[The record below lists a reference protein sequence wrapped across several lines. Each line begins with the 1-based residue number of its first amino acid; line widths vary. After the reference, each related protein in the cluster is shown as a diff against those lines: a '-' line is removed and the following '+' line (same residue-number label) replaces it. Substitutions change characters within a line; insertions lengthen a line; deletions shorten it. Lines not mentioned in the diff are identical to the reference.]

1 MESTI
6 GQELMKMKRE
16 NGTYIAP
23 LQKLSANS
31 AQYQNNPELT
41 QKVSVLLQ
49 KYPTF
54 EEFAKANSPARQLYL
69 CQEAEEC
76 ILGNS
81 PWLGLLDATYGRFAS
96 AMWFVPQIADVSV
109 CCGLKEDASKDQIR
123 LVASAIA
130 SRYKLLKTDE
140 VMLFFFNF
148 KAGLYERFYGYFDP
162 QTIVRSVKSFCSER
176 ELILAAHERELQ
188 QRINEANAPIRHS
201 IQS

>member
-16 NGTYIAP
+16 NGTYIVP

-96 AMWFVPQIADVSV
+96 AMWLVPQIADVSV

-123 LVASAIA
+123 LVIA
-130 SRYKLLKTDE
+130 SRYRLLKTDE
-140 VMLFFFNF
+140 AMLFFFNF

-162 QTIVRSVKSFCSER
+162 QTIVRSIKAFCSER
-176 ELILAAHERELQ
+176 ELVLAAHERKMRQ
-188 QRINEANAPIRHS
+188 QIMEANAPIRYHV
-201 IQS
+201 QS

>member
-16 NGTYIAP
+16 NGMYIAP

-96 AMWFVPQIADVSV
+96 AMWLVPQIADVSV

-188 QRINEANAPIRHS
+188 QRINEANAPIRHN

>member
-16 NGTYIAP
+16 NGTYIVP

-96 AMWFVPQIADVSV
+96 AMWLVPQIADVSV

-162 QTIVRSVKSFCSER
+162 QTIVRSVKSFCRER

-188 QRINEANAPIRHS
+188 QRINEANASIRHS

>member
-16 NGTYIAP
+16 NGMYIAP

-96 AMWFVPQIADVSV
+96 AMWLVPQIADVSV

-148 KAGLYERFYGYFDP
+148 KVGLYERFYGYFDP

>member
-16 NGTYIAP
+16 NGMYIAP

-69 CQEAEEC
+69 CQEVEEC

-96 AMWFVPQIADVSV
+96 ALWLVPQIADVSV

>member
-16 NGTYIAP
+16 NGMYIAP

-96 AMWFVPQIADVSV
+96 AMWLVPQIADVSV

-188 QRINEANAPIRHS
+188 QRINEANAPIRHC

>member
-69 CQEAEEC
+69 CQEAEKC

-96 AMWFVPQIADVSV
+96 AMWLVPQIADVSV

>member
-1 MESTI
+1 
-6 GQELMKMKRE
+6 MKMKRE

-96 AMWFVPQIADVSV
+96 AMWLVPQIADVSV

>member
-16 NGTYIAP
+16 NGTYIVP

-96 AMWFVPQIADVSV
+96 AMWLVPQIADVSV

>member
-16 NGTYIAP
+16 NGMYIAP

-96 AMWFVPQIADVSV
+96 AMWLVPQIADVSV

>member
-1 MESTI
+1 
-6 GQELMKMKRE
+6 MKMKRE

-23 LQKLSANS
+23 LQKLSPNS
-31 AQYQNNPELT
+31 ALYQNNPELA
-41 QKVSVLLQ
+41 QKVTNLLQ

-54 EEFAKANSPARQLYL
+54 EEFAKANSPARQFYI
-69 CQEAEEC
+69 CQEPKEC
-76 ILGNS
+76 ILGDS
-81 PWLGLLDATYGRFAS
+81 PWLGLLNATYGRFAS
-96 AMWFVPQIADVSV
+96 AMWLVPQIADVSI

-140 VMLFFFNF
+140 AMLFFFNF

-162 QTIVRSVKSFCSER
+162 QIIVGSIKVFCEER
-176 ELILAAHERELQ
+176 NQVIIAHERELQ
-188 QRINEANAPIRHS
+188 QKRNEANAPKRNR

>member
-1 MESTI
+1 
-6 GQELMKMKRE
+6 MKMKRE
-16 NGTYIAP
+16 NGTYIVP

-96 AMWFVPQIADVSV
+96 AMWLVPQIADVSV

>member
-81 PWLGLLDATYGRFAS
+81 PRLGLLDATYGRFAS
-96 AMWFVPQIADVSV
+96 AMWLVPQIADVSV

>member
-96 AMWFVPQIADVSV
+96 AMWLVPQIADVSV

-162 QTIVRSVKSFCSER
+162 QTIVRSVKSFCRER

>member
-16 NGTYIAP
+16 NGTYIVP

-96 AMWFVPQIADVSV
+96 AMWLVPQIADVSV

-188 QRINEANAPIRHS
+188 QRINEANAPIRHC

>member
-16 NGTYIAP
+16 NGTYIVP

-96 AMWFVPQIADVSV
+96 AMWLVPQIADVSV

-130 SRYKLLKTDE
+130 SRYRLLKTDE
-140 VMLFFFNF
+140 AMLFFFNF

-162 QTIVRSVKSFCSER
+162 QTIVRSIKAFCSER
-176 ELILAAHERELQ
+176 ELVLAAHERKMRQ
-188 QRINEANAPIRHS
+188 QIMEANAPIRYHV
-201 IQS
+201 QS

>member
-1 MESTI
+1 M
-6 GQELMKMKRE
+6 
-16 NGTYIAP
+16 YIAP

-69 CQEAEEC
+69 CQETEEC

-96 AMWFVPQIADVSV
+96 AMWLVPQIADVSV

>member
-96 AMWFVPQIADVSV
+96 AMWLVPQIADVSV

-188 QRINEANAPIRHS
+188 QRINEANAPIRHC

>member
-16 NGTYIAP
+16 NGTYIVP

-96 AMWFVPQIADVSV
+96 AMWLVPQIADVSV

-123 LVASAIA
+123 LVASVIA

-162 QTIVRSVKSFCSER
+162 QTVVRSVKSFCSER

>member
-6 GQELMKMKRE
+6 GKELMKMKRE
-16 NGTYIAP
+16 NGTYIVP

-96 AMWFVPQIADVSV
+96 AMWLVPQIADVSV

>member
-16 NGTYIAP
+16 NGMYIAP

-96 AMWFVPQIADVSV
+96 AMWLVPQIADVSV

-162 QTIVRSVKSFCSER
+162 QTIVRSVKSFCRER

>member
-1 MESTI
+1 MESAI
-6 GQELMKMKRE
+6 GQELIKMKRE
-16 NGTYIAP
+16 NGTYIVP

-96 AMWFVPQIADVSV
+96 AMWLVPQIADVSV

-162 QTIVRSVKSFCSER
+162 QTIVRSVKSFCRER

>member
-16 NGTYIAP
+16 NGTYIVP

-96 AMWFVPQIADVSV
+96 ALWLVPQIADVSV

>member
-1 MESTI
+1 
-6 GQELMKMKRE
+6 MKMKRE
-16 NGTYIAP
+16 NGTYIVP

-69 CQEAEEC
+69 CQEPEEC
-76 ILGNS
+76 FIGDS

-96 AMWFVPQIADVSV
+96 AMWLVPQIADVSV

>member
-16 NGTYIAP
+16 NGMYIAP

-54 EEFAKANSPARQLYL
+54 EEFAKANSPARQLSL

-96 AMWFVPQIADVSV
+96 AMWLVPQIADVSV

-123 LVASAIA
+123 LIASAIA

-162 QTIVRSVKSFCSER
+162 QTIVRSVKSFCRER

>member
-54 EEFAKANSPARQLYL
+54 EEFARANSPARQLYL

-96 AMWFVPQIADVSV
+96 AMWLVPQIADVSV

>member
-6 GQELMKMKRE
+6 GQELKKMKKE
-16 NGTYIAP
+16 SETYIAP
-23 LQKLSANS
+23 LQKLSPNTAL
-31 AQYQNNPELT
+31 YQNNPELQ
-41 QKVSVLLQ
+41 QKVTDLLG

-54 EEFAKANSPARQLYL
+54 EEFARINSPARQLYL
-69 CQEAEEC
+69 CQEPEEC
-76 ILGNS
+76 FIGDS

-162 QTIVRSVKSFCSER
+162 QTIVRSVKSFCRER

>member
-16 NGTYIAP
+16 NGTYIVP

-96 AMWFVPQIADVSV
+96 AMWLVPQIADVSV
-109 CCGLKEDASKDQIR
+109 CCGLKEDTSKDQIR

-162 QTIVRSVKSFCSER
+162 QTIVRSVKSFCRER

>member
-41 QKVSVLLQ
+41 QKVSVLLK

-96 AMWFVPQIADVSV
+96 AMWLVPQIADVSV

>member
-16 NGTYIAP
+16 NGTYIVP

-96 AMWFVPQIADVSV
+96 AMWLVPQIADVSV

-162 QTIVRSVKSFCSER
+162 QTVVRSVKSFCSER

-188 QRINEANAPIRHS
+188 QRINEANAPIRHC

>member
-16 NGTYIAP
+16 NETYIVP

-96 AMWFVPQIADVSV
+96 AMWLVPQIADVSV

-162 QTIVRSVKSFCSER
+162 QTIVRSVKSFCRER

>member
-16 NGTYIAP
+16 NGTYIVP

-96 AMWFVPQIADVSV
+96 AMWLVPQIADVSV

-148 KAGLYERFYGYFDP
+148 KAGLYERFYGYFDS

-188 QRINEANAPIRHS
+188 QRINEANAPIRHC

>member
-16 NGTYIAP
+16 NGTYIVP

-54 EEFAKANSPARQLYL
+54 EEFARANSPARQLYL

-96 AMWFVPQIADVSV
+96 AMWLVPQIADVSV

>member
-16 NGTYIAP
+16 NGTYIVP

-54 EEFAKANSPARQLYL
+54 EEFTKANSPARQLYL

-96 AMWFVPQIADVSV
+96 AMWLVPQIADVSV

>member
-16 NGTYIAP
+16 NETYIVP

-96 AMWFVPQIADVSV
+96 AMWLVPQIADVSV

-188 QRINEANAPIRHS
+188 QKINEANAPIRHS

>member
-1 MESTI
+1 
-6 GQELMKMKRE
+6 MKMKRE
-16 NGTYIAP
+16 NGTYIVP

-69 CQEAEEC
+69 CQEVEEC

-96 AMWFVPQIADVSV
+96 AMWLVPQIADVSV
-109 CCGLKEDASKDQIR
+109 CCGLKEDASKDKIR

>member
-1 MESTI
+1 M
-6 GQELMKMKRE
+6 
-16 NGTYIAP
+16 YIAP

-96 AMWFVPQIADVSV
+96 AMWLVPQIADVSV

-130 SRYKLLKTDE
+130 SRCKLLKTDE

>member
-16 NGTYIAP
+16 NGTYIVP

-54 EEFAKANSPARQLYL
+54 EEFAKANSPERQLYL
-69 CQEAEEC
+69 CQEPEEC
-76 ILGNS
+76 FIGDS
-81 PWLGLLDATYGRFAS
+81 PWLGLLDATYGRFA
-96 AMWFVPQIADVSV
+96 
-109 CCGLKEDASKDQIR
+109 R
-123 LVASAIA
+123 
-130 SRYKLLKTDE
+130 LLKTDE
-140 VMLFFFNF
+140 AMLFFFNF

-162 QTIVRSVKSFCSER
+162 QTIVRSIKAFCSER
-176 ELILAAHERELQ
+176 ELVLAAHERKMRQ
-188 QRINEANAPIRHS
+188 QIMEANAPIRYHV
-201 IQS
+201 QS

>member
-16 NGTYIAP
+16 NGMYIAP

-54 EEFAKANSPARQLYL
+54 EEFAKAYSPARQLYL

-96 AMWFVPQIADVSV
+96 AMWLVPQIADVSV

>member
-16 NGTYIAP
+16 NETYIVP

-96 AMWFVPQIADVSV
+96 AMWLVPQIADVSV